1 MMMDYITSFLDLPFP
16 LFVLSTVVFLIFIV
30 KQTKLLSSSNVKN
43 LPPGPPKLPIIG
55 NLHQAGDKP
64 HVVTADLAK
73 QYGPLISLQLGQQC
87 LVVASTPEVAM
98 AILKTQDRL
107 LSSRVVP
114 NAFQQES
121 LIPHSLIWSD
131 CNQTWKTL
139 RTLCRTEMFSAK
151 ALGSQSRLREEKIG
165 KLLDFLQQKE
175 GQTIN
180 TEDVVFT
187 TLFNTLTSIIFGQD
201 LLDLK
206 DEHGAL
212 DGLKESIHKIIEYGG
227 RVKDIGAFFPVL
239 DRFDLQGIRKGTMRL
254 YKKTFVYW
262 KHIVEER
269 RALVNSSTWSSEQ
282 AECFLDRLL
291 ENGFSNDQI
300 DQLITELFVAGTNT
314 TTSSVVWA
322 MTELVKHKEVVS
334 KIVEEMEREIK
345 SDRITHSQLSKLTY
359 LQATIKEAMRLHPPV
374 PLLLPHRA
382 AETCEV
388 MNYTIPKDAKVLVN
402 LWAMG
407 RDPNVWDDPLSFKP
421 ERFIGSKID
430 YKGQDFELLPFGSG
444 RRMCPGL
451 PSGMMS
457 VELVLASLIHEF
469 DWVLPDGGDPLK
481 IDMNDKFGIAL
492 KRENPLKLIFKHK

>member
-1 MMMDYITSFLDLPFP
+1 MDYITSFLNLPFP
-16 LFVLSTVVFLIFIV
+16 LFILSTTFFLIFIF
-30 KQTKLLSSSNVKN
+30 KLSSSKNVKN

-55 NLHQAGDKP
+55 NLHQASDKP
-64 HVVTADLAK
+64 HVFTAKFAK
-73 QYGPLISLQLGQQC
+73 KYGPLISLKLGKQC
-87 LVVASTPEVAM
+87 LVVASTPEAAM

-114 NAFQQES
+114 TAFQQES

-165 KLLDFLQQKE
+165 KLLDFLHEKQ
-175 GQTIN
+175 GQVMNI
-180 TEDVVFT
+180 EDVVFT
-187 TLFNTLTSIIFGQD
+187 TLFNTLTTIVFGKD

-206 DEHGAL
+206 DEDGSIR
-212 DGLKESIHKIIEYGG
+212 DGLKDSVRKIIENGG
-227 RVKDIGAFFPVL
+227 RVIDYGTFFPVL
-239 DRFDLQGIRKGTMRL
+239 DRFDLQGLRKGTMKL
-254 YKKTFVYW
+254 YKKIFVYW
-262 KHIVEER
+262 KHIIEER
-269 RALVNSSTWSSEQ
+269 RALVNSSTWSSEK

-291 ENGFSNDQI
+291 ENGFSNDQV
-300 DQLITELFVAGTNT
+300 DQVVTELFVAGTNT
-314 TTSSVVWA
+314 TTSSVVWS
-322 MTELVKHKEVVS
+322 MTELVKNKEVLS
-334 KIVEEMEREIK
+334 KIVEEMEKEIK
-345 SDRITHSQLSKLTY
+345 TDRITHSQLSKLPY
-359 LQATIKEAMRLHPPV
+359 LQATIKEVMRLHPPV

-407 RDPNVWDDPLSFKP
+407 RDPNLWDDPLSFKP
-421 ERFIGSKID
+421 ERFIGSKLD

-457 VELVLASLIHEF
+457 LELVLATLIHEF
-469 DWVLPDGGDPLK
+469 DWVLPNGDDPSK
-481 IDMNDKFGIAL
+481 IDMNEKFGIAM

>member
-1 MMMDYITSFLDLPFP
+1 MMDYITSFLNLPFP
-16 LFVLSTVVFLIFIV
+16 LLVLSTTIFFVFIV
-30 KQTKLLSSSNVKN
+30 KLLSSKSVKN

-55 NLHQAGDKP
+55 NLHQVGDKP
-64 HVVTADLAK
+64 HVAAADFAK
-73 QYGPLISLQLGQQC
+73 QYGPLISFKLGKQC
-87 LVVASTPEVAM
+87 LVVASSTEA
-98 AILKTQDRL
+98 AREILKTQDRF

-114 NAFQQES
+114 TAFQQEG

-139 RTLCRTEMFSAK
+139 RTMCRTEMFSAK
-151 ALGSQSRLREEKIG
+151 ALGSQSRLREEKVG
-165 KLLDFLQQKE
+165 QMLDFLHKKQ
-175 GQTIN
+175 GHVVS
-180 TEDVVFT
+180 TEDIVFT

-201 LLDLK
+201 FLDLK
-206 DEHGAL
+206 DEHGTL

-227 RVKDIGAFFPVL
+227 RVKDFGAFFPVL
-239 DRFDLQGIRKGTMRL
+239 DRFDLQGIRRGTAKL

-262 KHIVEER
+262 RPIIEKR
-269 RALVNSSTWSSEQ
+269 RAQVNSSTWSSDQ
-282 AECFLDRLL
+282 AESFLDRML

-300 DQLITELFVAGTNT
+300 DQVVTELFVAGTNT

-345 SDRITHSQLSKLTY
+345 TDRITHSQLSNLPY

-374 PLLLPHRA
+374 PLLLPHKA

-388 MNYTIPKDAKVLVN
+388 MNYTIPKDAKILVN

-407 RDPNVWDDPLSFKP
+407 RDPKIWDDPLSFKP
-421 ERFIGSKID
+421 ERFIGSKLD

-469 DWVLPDGGDPLK
+469 DWVLPNGGDPLK

-492 KRENPLKLIFKHK
+492 RRENPLKLIFKEK